1 MTNIPLSHLA
11 FERGIERITH
21 ARQDSQLELP
31 AREQAPPPDA
41 GTQPQLE
48 ALLALPTLDDTL
60 DAALRPQLANRQLLV
75 PTHFRQALDDALQ
88 GLSQAA
94 QAAADATNADVTNA
108 DGASGSDT
116 ARVLNRAVRL
126 LKEESALRE
135 LLQMY
140 RSALYQG

>member
-94 QAAADATNADVTNA
+94 QAAADATNAD
-108 DGASGSDT
+108 GASGSDT